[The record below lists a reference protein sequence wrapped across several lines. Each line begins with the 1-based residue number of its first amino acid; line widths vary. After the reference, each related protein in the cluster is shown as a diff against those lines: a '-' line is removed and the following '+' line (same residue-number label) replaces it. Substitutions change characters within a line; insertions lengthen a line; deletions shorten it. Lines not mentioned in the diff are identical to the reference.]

1 MKIYIPTR
9 GRARLRTV
17 ERLGQN
23 LLNKY
28 GAVIVS
34 SRENAE
40 MFDLAQHRDS
50 APLLLSPPKVDGIAP
65 TRQFI
70 LDHAAK
76 NGVDVVL
83 MLDDDLPTW
92 CQREPDPVPA
102 TGEDA
107 KYHKADLKEI
117 ERGLADFAKIMK
129 SYAHGSI
136 GHRLFC
142 QRHPEL
148 YYNSRMLRALAY
160 NVPMVRQAGA
170 KFRLKV
176 MEDFDMQLQL
186 MTQGFENVV
195 YNRLVQDQ
203 YGNNVEGGC
212 AAYRTAEVQAA
223 AAHELARLWP
233 DFVTVTTRAPK
244 REWGGMGAERTDVKL
259 NWRRAVQAGRTRGL
273 LAKAGVKG
281 GRRAS

>member
-17 ERLGQN
+17 ERLGQKI
-23 LLNKY
+23 LQKY
-28 GAVIVS
+28 DAVIVTS
-34 SRENAE
+34 KENAE
-40 MFDLAQHRDS
+40 TYSLAACVRGFGDL
-50 APLLLSPPKVDGIAP
+50 LITPPKIDGIAP

-70 LDHAAK
+70 LDHSAK
-76 NGVDVVL
+76 NGVDIAL

-117 ERGLADFAKIMK
+117 ERGLADFEKVMRR
-129 SYAHGSI
+129 YAHGSI

-160 NVPMVRQAGA
+160 NVPMVKAAGGR
-170 KFRLKV
+170 FRLKV

-186 MTQGFENVV
+186 LTQGFENVV

-203 YGNNVEGGC
+203 YGNNVDGGC

-233 DFVTVTTRAPK
+233 EFATVTVKKPK
-244 REWGGMGAERTDVKL
+244 REWGGMPERTDVKL
-259 NWRRAVQAGRTRGL
+259 NWRKAITAGR
-273 LAKAGVKG
+273 AFAAAGKG
-281 GRRAS
+281 KVNGPRR

>member
-9 GRARLRTV
+9 GRSRLRTV
-17 ERLGQN
+17 ERLGDKI
-23 LLNKY
+23 LRKY
-28 GAVIVS
+28 DAKIVMS
-34 SRENAE
+34 DANRKEFFGGMN
-40 MFDLAQHRDS
+40 FDTFLIT
-50 APLLLSPPKVDGIAP
+50 PPKVDGIAA

-70 LDHAAK
+70 LDHADK
-76 NGVDVVL
+76 NGVDIAL

-107 KYHKADLKEI
+107 KYHKADLSEI

-129 SYAHGSI
+129 KYAHGSI

-160 NVPMVRQAGA
+160 NVPMVKAAGG
-170 KFRLKV
+170 KFRLRV

-186 MTQGFENVV
+186 MTQGYENVV

-203 YGNNVEGGC
+203 YGNNVDGGC
-212 AAYRTAEVQAA
+212 AAYRTAEVQAQ
-223 AAHELARLWP
+223 AAHDLAKHWP

-244 REWGGMGAERTDVKL
+244 REWGGMAERTDVKL
-259 NWRRAVQAGRTRGL
+259 NWRKAIIYGRITKDKAKENARA
-273 LAKAGVKG
+273 
-281 GRRAS
+281 RR